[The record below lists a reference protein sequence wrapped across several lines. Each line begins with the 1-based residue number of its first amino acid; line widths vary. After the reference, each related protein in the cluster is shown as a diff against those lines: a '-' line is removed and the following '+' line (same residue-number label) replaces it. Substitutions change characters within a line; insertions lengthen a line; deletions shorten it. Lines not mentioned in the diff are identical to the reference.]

1 MTITAIANQNGKKR
15 DTIGDT
21 IGTKIRKKRKRQDE
35 KHRQTE
41 LGFGDGLTWMCSAFH
56 HSLTL

>member
-56 HSLTL
+56 H